1 MADTRPNRSRTD
13 EALGAAEDAVRA
25 SIEAAS
31 KIAHT
36 SMEAGTEAA
45 RKVQDSLKSALDALT
60 DGKERTGA
68 GSRRS

>member
-1 MADTRPNRSRTD
+1 MADTRPNRSRT
-13 EALGAAEDAVRA
+13 
-25 SIEAAS
+25 EAAS